1 MIKYVYMIDYPA
13 GERSEY
19 LAWVRS
25 IAHTLQAPE
34 EVQRLVAYENYFS
47 VTPHRFVEFEFDDMA
62 SAARYFDR
70 EEIKVTLK
78 ALFTKSVNTRIH
90 VLTPLGDYSKT

>member
-1 MIKYVYMIDYPA
+1 MIKYVYTIDYPH
-13 GERSEY
+13 GQRSEY

-25 IAHTLQAPE
+25 IASTLQEPE
-34 EVQRLVAYENYFS
+34 EVQRLVAYENYHS

-62 SAARYFDR
+62 SAARYFER

-78 ALFTKSVNTRIH
+78 SLFTRAANSRVH